1 MKAKDIIIGLL
12 FLAAIVLVFVVLF
25 SIPSGALSDETKEI
39 VNNLR
44 WKHYG
49 HPCYLW
55 WDNITFGTTNI
66 GTSNVLINDS
76 NLDYE
81 WWSFYFEDGKLFV
94 ETQDGKW
101 YIKMKE
107 VIK

>member
-25 SIPSGALSDETKEI
+25 SIPSGALSDDALME
-39 VNNLR
+39 VNKLCK
-44 WKHYG
+44 KHYG

-55 WDNITFGTTNI
+55 FTNITASTDYI
-66 GTSNVLINDS
+66 SVTSDDFV
-76 NLDYE
+76 YE

>member
-25 SIPSGALSDETKEI
+25 SIPSGALSDDALIE
-39 VNNLR
+39 VNKLCK
-44 WKHYG
+44 KHYG

-55 WDNITFGTTNI
+55 YVDINSSLVSTTN
-66 GTSNVLINDS
+66 SNIDWVEY
-76 NLDYE
+76 DY
-81 WWSFYFEDGKLFV
+81 WTMTFEDGKLFV

>member
-25 SIPSGALSDETKEI
+25 SIPSGALSDDTLIE
-39 VNNLR
+39 VNKLCK
-44 WKHYG
+44 KHYG

-55 WDNITFGTTNI
+55 CTDITASTDYI
-66 GTSNVLINDS
+66 SVTSDDFV
-76 NLDYE
+76 YE